1 LTHFGKSQS
10 HTLMLS
16 IRPEKPEDYEAISRV
31 HRSAFGQENEARLVE
46 ELRKSKEFLPELSL
60 VAVMEGEIVGHILFS
75 PVIIQCRD
83 RNVHALALAPMAV
96 LPEFQRRGM
105 GSQLVEKG
113 LECCRRFKHQIVI
126 VVGHPD
132 YYPRFGFSSARA
144 KGLEVPFPVPDEA
157 LMVLELT
164 PGALDTISG
173 MVLYP
178 VAFNDV

>member
-1 LTHFGKSQS
+1 
-10 HTLMLS
+10 MLS

-60 VAVMEGEIVGHILFS
+60 VAVIDGEIVGHILFS

-96 LPEFQRRGM
+96 LPEFQRRGI

-113 LECCRRFKHQIVI
+113 LECCRTFGHQIVI

-132 YYPRFGFSSARA
+132 YYPRFGFSSARM

-157 LMVLELT
+157 FMVLELT
-164 PGALDTISG
+164 QGALESGAG